1 MCVQGLRGNKQE
13 KKKTKWKNTENRMR
27 RKTDQDVYF
36 KRDNSIF
43 LRGSDLLVLGRK
55 IFSFIPSLDSI
66 SIRFLDP
73 IIFIQ
78 TSLISCLF
86 LLSPFHLLFISFLYQ
101 QPRVSSFLSSLSS
114 YLLVLDSHSFCRP
127 IIILSTSLS
136 PMLKG
141 LWSYVI

>member
-1 MCVQGLRGNKQE
+1 
-13 KKKTKWKNTENRMR
+13 MR

-127 IIILSTSLS
+127 HHHSWYFSLS
-136 PMLKG
+136 LSCVERTLK
-141 LWSYVI
+141 LRYITRNEE